1 MNWKERIEKA
11 LKTKHFTEEDRK
23 LAALWITCPI
33 SEIADK
39 ITLKHNSLS
48 KGPKD
53 IYLVLDGIFFT
64 KGVEDD
70 DVALASN
77 CYLSIQKRVNKAL
90 TKIN

>member
-53 IYLVLDGIFFT
+53 IYR
-64 KGVEDD
+64 K
-70 DVALASN
+70 
-77 CYLSIQKRVNKAL
+77 
-90 TKIN
+90 

>member
-1 MNWKERIEKA
+1 MNWKARVEKA

-33 SEIADK
+33 SEVADK

-70 DVALASN
+70 DVDVALASN
-77 CYLSIQKRVNKAL
+77 CYLSIQKRVSKYEL
-90 TKIN
+90 